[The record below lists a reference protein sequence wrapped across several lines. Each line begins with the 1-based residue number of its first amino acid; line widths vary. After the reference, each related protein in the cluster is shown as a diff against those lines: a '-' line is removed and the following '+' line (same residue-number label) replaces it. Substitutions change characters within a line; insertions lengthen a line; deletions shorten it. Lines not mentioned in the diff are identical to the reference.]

1 MSLSIGRV
9 ARLALACLASTG
21 VAIGTLG
28 AQAATKSATMG
39 LSVPVEYYKLPNGLR
54 VVLSPD
60 RSVPTVVVAVY
71 YGVGSRTEPQSRT
84 GFAHLFEHM
93 MFQGSANLGKMQFI
107 KLVEGIGG
115 ILNGSTR
122 FDYTNYFQVV
132 PSNAMETVLWAEA
145 DRMRGLAITQ
155 DNLVN
160 QQGVVKNEVKVNVL
174 NQPYGGFPWLD
185 MPQLANTNWH
195 NAHNFY
201 GDLADLDAATLV
213 DVKAFFATYYAPNN
227 AVLVISG
234 DLDPVQARAL
244 VKKYFAAIP
253 KQPQPARESIDE
265 PRQTAEKRSS
275 KEDKL
280 APRPG
285 LAIGYHV
292 PPRWTPE
299 WFAFGL
305 LDQIL
310 AQGRDSRLYDA
321 VVRKRPLT
329 AGVQA
334 GINFALGN
342 QWNYSGPMLYIL
354 NMVHDAKTPADTLLA
369 AIEGEVN
376 RLRTEA
382 VDQATLDRAR
392 TKWRSSFYSYVEQL
406 NGFGR
411 ADLLASLALFDDD
424 PARINR
430 IEAGINAVTPALL
443 RKTADE
449 WLRTTNRSVI
459 TLVPVPAKPATTGG
473 H

>member
-1 MSLSIGRV
+1 M
-9 ARLALACLASTG
+9 
-21 VAIGTLG
+21 
-28 AQAATKSATMG
+28 
-39 LSVPVEYYKLPNGLR
+39 
-54 VVLSPD
+54 
-60 RSVPTVVVAVY
+60 
-71 YGVGSRTEPQSRT
+71 
-84 GFAHLFEHM
+84 
-93 MFQGSANLGKMQFI
+93 
-107 KLVEGIGG
+107 
-115 ILNGSTR
+115 
-122 FDYTNYFQVV
+122 
-132 PSNAMETVLWAEA
+132 
-145 DRMRGLAITQ
+145 
-155 DNLVN
+155 
-160 QQGVVKNEVKVNVL
+160 
-174 NQPYGGFPWLD
+174 
-185 MPQLANTNWH
+185 
-195 NAHNFY
+195 
-201 GDLADLDAATLV
+201 
-213 DVKAFFATYYAPNN
+213 
-227 AVLVISG
+227 
-234 DLDPVQARAL
+234 
-244 VKKYFAAIP
+244 
-253 KQPQPARESIDE
+253 
-265 PRQTAEKRSS
+265 
-275 KEDKL
+275 
-280 APRPG
+280 
-285 LAIGYHV
+285 

-354 NMVHDAKTPADTLLA
+354 NTVHDAKTPADTLLA

-424 PARINR
+424 PARINK
-430 IEAGINAVTPALL
+430 IEAGMNAVTPELL
-443 RKTADE
+443 RQTADE